1 MAETVV
7 RNEYGEVVFVQA
19 PAPSTLESA
28 TTLST
33 PQLAADHYMKSLQG
47 TLGLEATRLAS
58 DPALESAGDAPVAE
72 FHSEKDIAGT
82 KVVVYQQTVMGL
94 DVFGARL
101 GMQMDGDSMALESVQ
116 SSMHAEVEVEN
127 PGARMEG
134 GTRKVSRAAL
144 AKMLGFELPDMDN
157 ARIERQVVLRYEP
170 DEREESHDHEGCTG
184 GPGVDLP
191 KLPAPKL
198 KGLKKGNHYIC
209 DEVLFQAA
217 LAKGQGPVNWRA
229 LVEPKSGEVLYLRAL
244 VACATGLV
252 FDRDPQT
259 QTGAAVSAASTNA
272 VLNPFRNLVTLA
284 GITPAAPQTLTGE
297 FVRIAETQAP
307 VQAAPTVPS
316 NAGAFN
322 FNAQTE
328 EFNATNCYHNN
339 DRLFRTMEDY
349 GFDVASYFNGTTF
362 PVPCDFRAL
371 GDAVNAQAP
380 GNAMGNGLLEFRY
393 GKMIGGQTIGIATDN
408 RVVWH
413 EFGHAL
419 LWDHVNSPNFGF
431 AHSAGDSLGAILN
444 DPNTQAAD
452 RFMTF
457 PWTGAGLN
465 IDRRHDRAIADGWAW
480 FGPRWNT
487 QYGGEQVLSTTLFRF
502 YRSIGGDSAQL
513 ATRKRAAEVTAF
525 LIFKAIGLMAAT
537 TPIPE
542 VFVGH
547 LQTADRTTA
556 SFKGIPGGAL
566 HKVIRWAFEKQGLF
580 QPGAAPGQPQTVNR
594 EGNPPDVDVYID
606 DGRHGEYTWQPNH
619 WSCQDM
625 WVRRKP
631 DGGLTHQNPLVG
643 FKSYMYVRVKN
654 RGLQPAQHVRVDA
667 YHALPGS
674 GLSFPDDWSAMDTPT
689 LSAPAPLAPGASVIL
704 GPFRFVPTVV
714 GHECLMAISHA
725 DDDPGNDTTIQGT
738 IPEHRFVPF
747 DNNIGQR
754 NITPVRP
761 TLLDI
766 LKLLGKHYIWIRNP
780 FKKPGVVKVEVTL
793 PKFLTKLGWK
803 LAIKSPGGGKF
814 ELGPREQRKVL
825 LMLQPGRDLAPDTL
839 QRSITRGDDE
849 IQIRTLVN
857 GEVTGGMTYKLAFG
871 LPKHADDPGDPDD
884 GPHDDPDDDPDGP
897 PDDGPSDGPKDWPP
911 KWPDRP
917 VRTRKPTMEE
927 ILKILRGDDGES
939 GVRGVKTMRLEIDF
953 DDS

>member
-47 TLGLEATRLAS
+47 MLGLEGTRMAS
-58 DPALESAGDAPVAE
+58 DPALEGAGDVPVAE

-82 KVVVYQQTVMGL
+82 KVVVYQQTMMGL

-116 SSMHAEVEVEN
+116 SSMHAEVQVEN
-127 PGARMEG
+127 PGARADG

-144 AKMLGFELPDMDN
+144 IKMLGFELPDMDN

-170 DEREESHDHEGCTG
+170 DEREEKHDHEGCIG

-198 KGLKKGNHYIC
+198 KGLKKGQHYIC

-217 LAKGQGPVNWRA
+217 LGKGQGPVNWRA

-259 QTGAAVSAASTNA
+259 QTGAAVTAASTNA
-272 VLNPFRNLVTLA
+272 VLNPFRSSVTLA
-284 GITPAAPQTLTGE
+284 GLTPSAPQPLSGN

-307 VQAAPTVPS
+307 VQAAPTVPNNS
-316 NAGAFN
+316 GAFN

-328 EFNATNCYHNN
+328 EFTATNCYHHC
-339 DRLFRTMEDY
+339 DRLFRTLEDY
-349 GFDVASYFNGTTF
+349 GFNVASYFNGTTF

-371 GDAVNAQAP
+371 GDAINAQAP
-380 GNAMGNGLLEFRY
+380 GNASGNGLLEFRF
-393 GKMIGGQTIGIATDN
+393 GKMIAGQTIGIATDN

-431 AHSAGDSLGAILN
+431 AHSAGDSLAAILN
-444 DPNTQAAD
+444 DPGSQAAD

-465 IDRRHDRAIADGWAW
+465 IDRRHDRAIVDGWAW

-502 YRSIGGDSAQL
+502 YRSIGGDSAQI
-513 ATRKRAAEVTAF
+513 ATRRRAAEVTAF
-525 LIFKAIGLMAAT
+525 LVFKAIGLLAAT
-537 TPIPE
+537 TQFPE
-542 VFVGH
+542 VFVGQ
-547 LQTADRTTA
+547 LQTADKTTT

-606 DGRHGEYTWQPNH
+606 DGRHGEYTYQPNH

-625 WVRRKP
+625 WVRRRP

-654 RGLQPAQHVRVDA
+654 RGLQPAQNVRVDA
-667 YHALPGS
+667 YHALPGT
-674 GLSFPDDWSAMDTPT
+674 GLAFPDDWMAMNTPT
-689 LSAPAPLAPGASVIL
+689 LSATGPLAPGASVIL

-725 DDDPGNDTTIQGT
+725 DGDPGNDTTIQGT

-761 TLLDI
+761 TILDI
-766 LKLLGKHYIWIRNP
+766 LKLFGKHLIWIRNP
-780 FKKPGVVKVEVTL
+780 YKRPVKVVIEVSL
-793 PKFLTKLGWK
+793 PKFLQKLGWK
-803 LAIKSPGGGKF
+803 LAISSAGGGKF
-814 ELGPREQRKVL
+814 ELGPRATQKLTFRLTRGKDFDADL
-825 LMLQPGRDLAPDTL
+825 LKQ
-839 QRSITRGDDE
+839 SITKGDDE
-849 IQIRTLVN
+849 IQIRSLID
-857 GEVTGGMTYKLAFG
+857 GEVSGGMSYKFTIA
-871 LPKHADDPGDPDD
+871 KDHREDDDPGE
-884 GPHDDPDDDPDGP
+884 PDDDDPPKDGP
-897 PDDGPSDGPKDWPP
+897 QDWPP
-911 KWPDRP
+911 KLPDRP

-927 ILKILRGDDGES
+927 ILKILRGDDGEA

>member
-19 PAPSTLESA
+19 PEASTLESA

-47 TLGLEATRLAS
+47 IMGLEGTRLAG
-58 DPALESAGDAPVAE
+58 DPALEGAGDQPVAE
-72 FHSEKDIAGT
+72 FQSEKDIAGT
-82 KVVVYQQTVMGL
+82 KVVVYQQTAMGL
-94 DVFGARL
+94 DIFGARL
-101 GMQMDGDSMALESVQ
+101 GMQMDGDSLTLESVQ
-116 SSMHAEVEVEN
+116 SSMHAEVQVEN
-127 PGARMEG
+127 PGARAEG
-134 GTRKVSRAAL
+134 GPRKVSRATL

-157 ARIERQVVLRYEP
+157 ARIERQVILRYEP
-170 DEREESHDHEGCTG
+170 DEREESHDHEGCIG

-191 KLPAPKL
+191 KLPATKL
-198 KGLKKGNHYIC
+198 KGLAKGKHYIC

-217 LAKGQGPVNWRA
+217 LGKGQGPVNWRA
-229 LVEPKSGEVLYLRAL
+229 LVEPKSGEVLFLRAL

-272 VLNPFRNLVTLA
+272 VLNPFRNSVTLA
-284 GITPAAPQTLTGE
+284 GLIPSAPQSLSGN
-297 FVRIAETQAP
+297 FVRIAEKQAP
-307 VQAAPTVPS
+307 VQAAPTVPN

-328 EFNATNCYHNN
+328 EFTATNCYHHC
-339 DRLFRTMEDY
+339 DRLFRTMQDY
-349 GFDVASYFNGTTF
+349 GFNVASYFNGTPL
-362 PVPCDFRAL
+362 PVDCDFRAL

-380 GNAMGNGLLEFRY
+380 GNPMGNGLLEFRF
-393 GKMIGGQTIGIATDN
+393 GKMIPGQTIGIATDN

-413 EFGHAL
+413 EFGHAI

-431 AHSAGDSLGAILN
+431 AHSPGDTLAAVLN
-444 DPNTQAAD
+444 DPGSQAAD

-502 YRSIGGDSAQL
+502 YRSIGGDSAQI
-513 ATRKRAAEVTAF
+513 ATRRRAAEVTAF
-525 LIFKAIGLMAAT
+525 LILKAVGLMAAT
-537 TPIPE
+537 TPFPE
-542 VFVGH
+542 VFVGQ
-547 LQTADRTTA
+547 LQTADKTTA

-594 EGNPPDVDVYID
+594 EGNPPDVDVYIN
-606 DGRHGEYTWQPNH
+606 DGRNGEYTWQPNH
-619 WSCQDM
+619 GSCQDM
-625 WVRRKP
+625 WVRRRP

-654 RGLQPAQHVRVDA
+654 RGLLPAQNVRVDA
-667 YHALPGS
+667 YHALPGT
-674 GLSFPDDWSAMDTPT
+674 GLAFPDDWMAMDTPT
-689 LSAPAPLAPGASVIL
+689 LSAPGPLAPGGSVIL

-725 DDDPGNDTTIQGT
+725 DGDPGNDTTIQGT

-754 NITPVRP
+754 NISPVRP

-766 LKLLGKHYIWIRNP
+766 LKLLGKHWIWIRNP
-780 FKKPGVVKVEVTL
+780 FKKSVKVQVQVTL
-793 PKFLTKLGWK
+793 PKFLQKLGWK
-803 LAIKSPGGGKF
+803 LAIKSAGAGKF

-825 LMLQPGRDLAPDTL
+825 FVLTPGKAFDTDLL
-839 QRSITRGDDE
+839 KQSISRKDDE
-849 IQIRTLVN
+849 IQIRTLID
-857 GEVTGGMTYKLAFG
+857 GEVSGGMSYKLDFG
-871 LPKHADDPGDPDD
+871 AGKHDDDPGE
-884 GPHDDPDDDPDGP
+884 PDDDPKDDPKDGP
-897 PDDGPSDGPKDWPP
+897 EDGPKDWPP

-917 VRTRKPTMEE
+917 IRTGKPTMEE
-927 ILKILRGDDGES
+927 ILKILRGDDSDG
-939 GVRGVKTMRLEIDF
+939 GRGIKTMRLEIDF
-953 DDS
+953 NDD

>member
-19 PAPSTLESA
+19 PEASTLESA

-33 PQLAADHYMKSLQG
+33 PQLAAEHYLKSLQG
-47 TLGLEATRLAS
+47 SLGLEGTRM
-58 DPALESAGDAPVAE
+58 AGDAALEGADDVPVAE

-82 KVVVYQQTVMGL
+82 KVVVYQQTAMGL
-94 DVFGARL
+94 DIFGARL
-101 GMQMDGDSMALESVQ
+101 GMQMDGDSLTLESVQ
-116 SSMHAEVEVEN
+116 SSMHAEVQVEN
-127 PGARMEG
+127 PDARADG
-134 GTRKVSRAAL
+134 GTRKVSRTAL

-157 ARIERQVVLRYEP
+157 ARIERQVILRYEP
-170 DEREESHDHEGCTG
+170 DQREESHDHEGCIG
-184 GPGVDLP
+184 GPGVELP
-191 KLPAPKL
+191 HLPAPKL
-198 KGLKKGNHYIC
+198 KGLAKGKHYIC

-217 LAKGQGPVNWRA
+217 MGKGQAQVNWRA

-272 VLNPFRNLVTLA
+272 VLNPFRNSVTLA
-284 GITPAAPQTLTGE
+284 GITPAAPQTLTGNY
-297 FVRIAETQAP
+297 VRIAETQAP
-307 VQAAPTVPS
+307 VQAAPTVPN

-328 EFNATNCYHNN
+328 EFTATNCYHNN

-349 GFDVASYFNGTTF
+349 GLNVASYFNGTTF

-371 GDAVNAQAP
+371 GDAINAQAP

-393 GKMIGGQTIGIATDN
+393 GKMIAGQTIGIATDN

-431 AHSAGDSLGAILN
+431 AHSAGDTLAAVLN
-444 DPNTQAAD
+444 DPGSQAPD

-465 IDRRHDRAIADGWAW
+465 IDRRHDRSIAGGWAW
-480 FGPRWNT
+480 FGPNWNT

-502 YRSIGGDSAQL
+502 YRSIGGDSAQI
-513 ATRKRAAEVTAF
+513 ATQRRAAQTTAF
-525 LIFKAIGLMAAT
+525 LIFKAIGLLAST
-537 TPIPE
+537 TAFPE
-542 VFVGH
+542 VFVGQ
-547 LQTADRTTA
+547 LQTADKTTP

-606 DGRHGEYTWQPNH
+606 DGRHGEYTYQPNH

-625 WVRRKP
+625 WVRRHP

-654 RGLQPAQHVRVDA
+654 RGLLPAQNVRVDA
-667 YHALPGS
+667 YHALPGT
-674 GLSFPDDWSAMDTPT
+674 GLAFPDDWMPMDTPT
-689 LSAPAPLAPGASVIL
+689 LSAPGPLAPGASVIL
-704 GPFRFVPTVV
+704 GPFRFIPTVV

-725 DDDPGNDTTIQGT
+725 DGDPGNDTTIQGT

-754 NITPVRP
+754 NITPVKP
-761 TLLDI
+761 TLRDI
-766 LKLLGKHYIWIRNP
+766 LKLLGKHWIWIRNP
-780 FKKPGVVKVEVTL
+780 YKRSVKVQVQVTL
-793 PKFLTKLGWK
+793 PKFLQKLGWK
-803 LAIKSPGGGKF
+803 LVIKSAGRGKF

-825 LMLQPGRDLAPDTL
+825 FVLTPGKEFDADLL
-839 QRSITRGDDE
+839 KQSLSRKDDE
-849 IQIRTLVN
+849 IRIQTLID
-857 GEVTGGMTYKLAFG
+857 GEVSGGMSYKLDFG
-871 LPKHADDPGDPDD
+871 TGKHDDDPGE
-884 GPHDDPDDDPDGP
+884 PDDDPK
-897 PDDGPSDGPKDWPP
+897 DDPEDGPKDWPP

-917 VRTRKPTMEE
+917 IRTRKPTMEE
-927 ILKILRGDDGES
+927 ILKILRGEDGDTGS
-939 GVRGVKTMRLEIDF
+939 RGIKSMRLEIDF
-953 DDS
+953 TDD

>member
-7 RNEYGEVVFVQA
+7 RNEYGEVVFVQS

-33 PQLAADHYMKSLQG
+33 PQLAADHYMKSMQA
-47 TLGLEATRLAS
+47 TLGLEGTKL
-58 DPALESAGDAPVAE
+58 AGDAALEGAGDMPVAE

-82 KVVVYQQTVMGL
+82 KVVVYQQTMMGL

-116 SSMHAEVEVEN
+116 SSMHAEIEVEN
-127 PGARMEG
+127 PDARAEG
-134 GTRKVSRAAL
+134 GTRKVNRAAL

-170 DEREESHDHEGCTG
+170 DQREESHDHDGCIG
-184 GPGVDLP
+184 GPGVALP

-198 KGLKKGNHYIC
+198 KGLKKGKHYIC

-217 LAKGQGPVNWRA
+217 MSKGQPQVNWRA

-244 VACATGLV
+244 VSCATGLV

-259 QTGAAVSAASTNA
+259 QTGAAVTAASPNA
-272 VLNPFRNLVTLA
+272 VLNPFRSSQTMA
-284 GITPAAPQTLTGE
+284 GLIPSSPQPLSGNY
-297 FVRIAETQAP
+297 VRIAETQAP
-307 VQAAPTVPS
+307 VQAAPTVPGPG
-316 NAGAFN
+316 GAFN
-322 FNAQTE
+322 FDAQTE
-328 EFNATNCYHNN
+328 EFNAVNCYHHN

-349 GFDVASYFNGTTF
+349 GFNVASYFNGTTF

-371 GDAVNAQAP
+371 GDAVNAMAP
-380 GNAMGNGLLEFRY
+380 GNAMGNGLREFLY
-393 GKMIGGQTIGIATDN
+393 GKMIPGQTIGIATDN

-431 AHSAGDSLGAILN
+431 AHSAGDTLGAVLN
-444 DPNTQAAD
+444 DPGSMAVD

-465 IDRRHDRAIADGWAW
+465 IDRRHDRSIANGWAW

-502 YRSIGGDSAQL
+502 YRSIGGDSTQI
-513 ATRKRAAEVTAF
+513 ATQRRAAEVTAF

-537 TPIPE
+537 TPFPE
-542 VFVGH
+542 VFVGQ
-547 LQTADRTTA
+547 LQTADKTTP

-580 QPGAAPGQPQTVNR
+580 QPGAAPGQPLTVNR
-594 EGNPPDVDVYID
+594 EGNPPDVDVYIN
-606 DGRHGEYTWQPNH
+606 DGRNGEYTYQPNH

-625 WVRRKP
+625 WVRRRP

-654 RGLQPAQHVRVDA
+654 RGLQPAQNVRVDA
-667 YHALPGS
+667 YHALPGT
-674 GLSFPDDWSAMDTPT
+674 GLAFPDDWMAMDTPT
-689 LSAPAPLAPGASVIL
+689 LSAPGPLAPGGSVIL

-725 DDDPGNDTTIQGT
+725 DGDPGNDTTIQGT

-766 LKLLGKHYIWIRNP
+766 LKLFGKHLIWVRNP
-780 FKKPGVVKVEVTL
+780 FKKAVKVKIEVTL
-793 PKFLTKLGWK
+793 PKFLQKLGWK
-803 LAIKSPGGGKF
+803 LAIKAPTGGKF
-814 ELGPREQRKVL
+814 ELGPRAQQKVL
-825 LMLQPGRDLAPDTL
+825 FVLTPGKEFDTDTL
-839 QRSITRGDDE
+839 KRSIDRKDDE
-849 IQIRTLVN
+849 IQIRTLID
-857 GEVTGGMTYKLAFG
+857 GEVSGGMSYKLTFI
-871 LPKHADDPGDPDD
+871 KESREDDDPGE
-884 GPHDDPDDDPDGP
+884 PDDDDPPKDGP
-897 PDDGPSDGPKDWPP
+897 PDWPPKDWPP

-927 ILKILRGDDGES
+927 ILKILRGDDGEA

-953 DDS
+953 DD

>member
-7 RNEYGEVVFVQA
+7 RNEYGEVVFVQGPEA
-19 PAPSTLESA
+19 STLESA

-33 PQLAADHYMKSLQG
+33 PQLAADHYMKSLQD
-47 TLGLEATRLAS
+47 TLGLAGTRLAG
-58 DPALESAGDAPVAE
+58 DPALEGAGDVPVAE
-72 FHSEKDIAGT
+72 FQSEKDIAGT

-101 GMQMDGDSMALESVQ
+101 GMQMDGESLALESVQ

-127 PGARMEG
+127 PGALAEG

-170 DEREESHDHEGCTG
+170 DEREEAHDHDGCIG
-184 GPGVDLP
+184 GPGVELP
-191 KLPAPKL
+191 HLPAPKL
-198 KGLKKGNHYIC
+198 KGLAKGKHYIC

-217 LAKGQGPVNWRA
+217 MAKGQPQVNWRA

-259 QTGAAVSAASTNA
+259 QTGANVSAASPNA
-272 VLNPFRNLVTLA
+272 VLNPFRSSQTMHGL
-284 GITPAAPQTLTGE
+284 TPATPQPLSGNY
-297 FVRIAETQAP
+297 VRIAETQAP
-307 VQAAPTVPS
+307 VQAAPTVP
-316 NAGAFN
+316 NINGAFN
-322 FNAQTE
+322 FDAQTE
-328 EFNATNCYHNN
+328 EFTATNCYYHN

-349 GFDVASYFNGTTF
+349 GFNVASYFDGTTF

-371 GDAVNAQAP
+371 GDGINAMAP
-380 GNAMGNGLLEFRY
+380 GNAAGNGLREFLY
-393 GKMIGGQTIGIATDN
+393 GKMIAGQTIGIATDN

-431 AHSAGDSLGAILN
+431 AHSAGDSLAAILN
-444 DPNTQAAD
+444 DPGSQAAD

-502 YRSIGGDSAQL
+502 YRAIGGDSPHLPTQ
-513 ATRKRAAEVTAF
+513 RRAAEVTAY
-525 LIFKAIGLMAAT
+525 LIFKAIGLMTAT
-537 TPIPE
+537 TPLPE

-547 LQTADRTTA
+547 LQTADRTTP

-566 HKVIRWAFEKQGLF
+566 HKVVRWAFEKQGLF

-594 EGNPPDVDVYID
+594 EGNPPAVDVYID
-606 DGRHGEYTWQPNH
+606 DGRGGEYTYLANH

-625 WVRRKP
+625 WCRRRP

-643 FKSYMYVRVKN
+643 FRSYMYVRVKN
-654 RGLQPAQHVRVDA
+654 RGMQPAQNVRVDA

-674 GLSFPDDWSAMDTPT
+674 GLAFPDDWAPMDTPT
-689 LSAPAPLAPGASVIL
+689 LSAPGPLAPGASVIL

-714 GHECLMAISHA
+714 GHECLMAIAHA
-725 DDDPGNDTTIQGT
+725 TGDPGNDTTIQGT

-754 NITPVRP
+754 NVSPVRP
-761 TLLDI
+761 TILDI
-766 LKLLGKHYIWIRNP
+766 IKLFRKHIIWIRNP
-780 FKKPGVVKVEVTL
+780 FKKSVAVRVEVTL
-793 PKFLTKLGWK
+793 PKFLQKLGWRI
-803 LAIKSPGGGKF
+803 AIRSAGGAKF
-814 ELGPREQRKVL
+814 ELGPREKRKV
-825 LMLQPGRDLAPDTL
+825 MLVL
-839 QRSITRGDDE
+839 TRGKDFDADLLRQSIDRKDDE
-849 IQIRTLVN
+849 IQIRTLLD
-857 GEVTGGMTYKLAFG
+857 GELSGGMTYKLDFRMD
-871 LPKHADDPGDPDD
+871 KDDDPGE
-884 GPHDDPDDDPDGP
+884 PDDDDDPPKDGPKDGP
-897 PDDGPSDGPKDWPP
+897 PNGPKDWPP
-911 KWPDRP
+911 KYPDLP
-917 VRTRKPTMEE
+917 VRTRRPTMEE
-927 ILKILRGDDGES
+927 ILRILRGEETGGS
-939 GVRGVKTMRLEIDF
+939 GRGIRTMRLEIDF
-953 DDS
+953 DGD

>member
-19 PAPSTLESA
+19 PEASTLESA
-28 TTLST
+28 RTLST
-33 PQLAADHYMKSLQG
+33 PQLAADHYIKSMQG
-47 TLGLEATRLAS
+47 MLGLEGTRMAG
-58 DPALESAGDAPVAE
+58 DPVLESAGDVPVAE

-82 KVVVYQQTVMGL
+82 KVVVYQQTMLGL

-101 GMQMDGDSMALESVQ
+101 GMQMDGASLTLESVQ
-116 SSMHAEVEVEN
+116 SSMHAEVQVEN
-127 PGARMEG
+127 PGARVDG
-134 GTRKVSRAAL
+134 GTRKVSRTAL
-144 AKMLGFELPDMDN
+144 AKMLGFDLPDMDN

-170 DEREESHDHEGCTG
+170 DQREEPHDHEGCIG
-184 GPGVDLP
+184 GPGVELP
-191 KLPAPKL
+191 HLPAPKL
-198 KGLKKGNHYIC
+198 RGLAKGKHYIC

-217 LAKGQGPVNWRA
+217 MAKGQGPVNWRA

-259 QTGAAVSAASTNA
+259 QTGAAVTASSSNA
-272 VLNPFRNLVTLA
+272 VLNPFRTSHPMA
-284 GITPAAPQTLTGE
+284 GLIPSAPQPLSGNY
-297 FVRIAETQAP
+297 VRIAETQAP
-307 VQAAPTVPS
+307 VQVAPTVPNNS
-316 NAGAFN
+316 GAFN

-328 EFNATNCYHNN
+328 QFNAVNCYHHN

-371 GDAVNAQAP
+371 GDDVNAQAP

-393 GKMIGGQTIGIATDN
+393 GKLIPGETIGIATDN

-431 AHSAGDSLGAILN
+431 AHSAGDTLGAVLN
-444 DPNTQAAD
+444 DPGSQAAD

-457 PWTGAGLN
+457 PWTGASFD
-465 IDRRHDRAIADGWAW
+465 IDRRHDRSIADGWAW

-502 YRSIGGDSAQL
+502 YRSIGGDSPQI
-513 ATRKRAAEVTAF
+513 ATQRRAAETTAF
-525 LIFKAIGLMAAT
+525 LIFKAIGLLAAT
-537 TPIPE
+537 TQFPE

-547 LQTADRTTA
+547 LQTADKTTP
-556 SFKGIPGGAL
+556 SFKFIAGGAL

-580 QPGAAPGQPQTVNR
+580 QPGAAPGQPRTVNR

-606 DGRHGEYTWQPNH
+606 DGRGGEYTYQPNH

-654 RGLQPAQHVRVDA
+654 RGLQAAQNVRVDA
-667 YHALPGS
+667 YHALPGT
-674 GLSFPDDWSAMDTPT
+674 GLAFPDDWMAMDTPT
-689 LSAPAPLAPGASVIL
+689 LSAPGPLAPGASVIL
-704 GPFRFVPTVV
+704 GPFKFVPTEV

-766 LKLLGKHYIWIRNP
+766 LKLFGRHLIWVRNP
-780 FKKPGVVKVEVTL
+780 YKRPVKVRIEVAL
-793 PKFLTKLGWK
+793 PKFLQKLGWK
-803 LAIKSPGGGKF
+803 LAIKSAGAGRF
-814 ELGPREQRKVL
+814 ELGPRETRKVL
-825 LMLQPGRDLAPDTL
+825 FVLTPGKEFDPDLL
-839 QRSITRGDDE
+839 KRSIARGDDE
-849 IQIRTLVN
+849 IQIRTLID
-857 GEVTGGMTYKLAFG
+857 GEVSGGMSYKLTFAKDQ
-871 LPKHADDPGDPDD
+871 PEDDDPGEL
-884 GPHDDPDDDPDGP
+884 DDDDLPGEDPPDGP
-897 PDDGPSDGPKDWPP
+897 PKPSA
-911 KWPDRP
+911 RP
-917 VRTRKPTMEE
+917 GRSRKPTIED
-927 ILKILRGDDGES
+927 ILRMLRGDEGQA
-939 GVRGVKTMRLEIDF
+939 GTRGIKTLRLEIDF
-953 DDS
+953 DD

>member
-1 MAETVV
+1 MTETVV

-33 PQLAADHYMKSLQG
+33 PQLAAEHYMRTLQG
-47 TLGLEATRLAS
+47 TLGLEGTRMAG
-58 DPALESAGDAPVAE
+58 DAALESAGDMPVAE
-72 FHSEKDIAGT
+72 FQSEKDIAGT
-82 KVVVYQQTVMGL
+82 KVVVYQQTVLGL

-101 GMQMDGDSMALESVQ
+101 GMQMAGDSMALESVQ
-116 SSMHAEVEVEN
+116 SSMHAEVKVEN
-127 PGARMEG
+127 PEARVAG
-134 GTRKVSRAAL
+134 GKGKVTRAAL
-144 AKMLGFELPDMDN
+144 VKMLGFELPDMDN

-170 DEREESHDHEGCTG
+170 DQREEAHDHEGCIG
-184 GPGVDLP
+184 GPGVELP
-191 KLPAPKL
+191 HLAKPKL
-198 KGLKKGNHYIC
+198 KGLKKGQHYIC
-209 DEVLFQAA
+209 DEILFQAA
-217 LAKGQGPVNWRA
+217 MAKGQGPVNWRA

-259 QTGAAVSAASTNA
+259 QTGAAVTAASTNA
-272 VLNPFRNLVTLA
+272 VLNPFRSAQVMAGLV
-284 GITPAAPQTLTGE
+284 PAAPQPLAGN
-297 FVRIAETQAP
+297 FVRIAEKQAP
-307 VQAAPTVPS
+307 VQAAPTVP
-316 NAGAFN
+316 NINGAFN
-322 FNAQTE
+322 FDVQTE
-328 EFNATNCYHNN
+328 AFTAVNCYYHC
-339 DRLFRTMEDY
+339 DRLFRTMENY
-349 GFDVASYFNGTTF
+349 GFNVGSYFNGTTF
-362 PVPCDFRAL
+362 PVDCDFRAL
-371 GDAVNAQAP
+371 GDAINAQAP
-380 GNAMGNGLLEFRY
+380 GNPMGNGLLEFRF
-393 GKMIGGQTIGIATDN
+393 GKMIAGQTVGIATDN

-431 AHSAGDSLGAILN
+431 AHSAGDALGAVLN
-444 DPNTQAAD
+444 DPGSMAAD

-465 IDRRHDRAIADGWAW
+465 IDRRHDRSIANGWAW
-480 FGPRWNT
+480 FGPNWNT

-502 YRSIGGDSAQL
+502 YRSIGGDSAQI
-513 ATRKRAAEVTAF
+513 ATRRRAAETTAF

-537 TPIPE
+537 TPFPE

-547 LQTADRTTA
+547 LQTADKTT
-556 SFKGIPGGAL
+556 SDFKGIPGGAL

-606 DGRHGEYTWQPNH
+606 DGRHGEYTFQPNH

-654 RGLQPAQHVRVDA
+654 RGLLPAQNVRVDA

-674 GLSFPDDWSAMDTPT
+674 GLSFPDDWDPMDTAT
-689 LSAPAPLAPGASVIL
+689 LSAPGPLAPGASVIL
-704 GPFRFVPTVV
+704 GPFRFVPSVV

-725 DDDPGNDTTIQGT
+725 TGDPGNDTTIQGT

-766 LKLLGKHYIWIRNP
+766 LKLLGKHVIWVRNP
-780 FKKPGVVKVEVTL
+780 FKKAAKVKVEVTL

-803 LAIKSPGGGKF
+803 LSVVSGGSAF
-814 ELGPREQRKVL
+814 ELGPREKRKLTLALRPGKEFETDL
-825 LMLQPGRDLAPDTL
+825 LK
-839 QRSITRGDDE
+839 RSIDRGDNQ
-849 IQIRTLVN
+849 IQIQTLVN
-857 GEVTGGMTYKLAFG
+857 GEVTGGMSYRLTFLK
-871 LPKHADDPGDPDD
+871 ADFDGEDELVEAEEAPVDDMGDAT
-884 GPHDDPDDDPDGP
+884 P
-897 PDDGPSDGPKDWPP
+897 PASG
-911 KWPDRP
+911 RP
-917 VRTRKPTMEE
+917 ARDRKPTMDE
-927 ILKILRGDDGES
+927 IVKLLRGEES
-939 GVRGVKTMRLEIDF
+939 GGTAARGVRTLRLEIDF
-953 DDS
+953 DDD

>member
-19 PAPSTLESA
+19 PEASTLESA

-33 PQLAADHYMKSLQG
+33 PQLAAEHYMKSLQD
-47 TLGLEATRLAS
+47 TLGLAGTRLAG
-58 DPALESAGDAPVAE
+58 DPALEGAGDTPVAE
-72 FHSEKDIAGT
+72 FQSERDVAGT
-82 KVVVYQQTVMGL
+82 KVVVYQQKIMGL

-101 GMQMDGDSMALESVQ
+101 GMQMDGESLALESVQ
-116 SSMHAEVEVEN
+116 SSMHAEIEVEN
-127 PGARMEG
+127 PAALAPA
-134 GTRKVSRAAL
+134 GTRKLGRAAL
-144 AKMLGFELPDMDN
+144 VKLLGIELPDMDN

-170 DEREESHDHEGCTG
+170 DEREEAHDHEGCIG

-191 KLPAPKL
+191 RLPPTKL
-198 KGLKKGNHYIC
+198 KGLAKGKHYIC

-217 LAKGQGPVNWRA
+217 MGKGQAPVNWRA
-229 LVEPKSGEVLYLRAL
+229 LVEPKSGDVLYLRAL

-259 QTGAAVSAASTNA
+259 QTGANVSAASPNA
-272 VLNPFRNLVTLA
+272 VLNPFRSSHTMA
-284 GITPAAPQTLTGE
+284 GLIPAVPQPLSGNY
-297 FVRIAETQAP
+297 VRIAETQAP
-307 VQAAPTVPS
+307 VQAAPTVP
-316 NAGAFN
+316 NINGAFN
-322 FNAQTE
+322 FDAQTE
-328 EFNATNCYHNN
+328 EFTATNCYHHC

-349 GFDVASYFNGTTF
+349 GFNVASYFNGTTF

-380 GNAMGNGLLEFRY
+380 GNAMGNGLLELRF
-393 GKMIGGQTIGIATDN
+393 GKMIPGQTIGIATDN

-419 LWDHVNSPNFGF
+419 LWDNVNSPNFGF
-431 AHSAGDSLGAILN
+431 AHSAGDALGAILN
-444 DPNTQAAD
+444 DPGSQAAD

-457 PWTGAGLN
+457 PWTAAGLN

-502 YRSIGGDSAQL
+502 YRAIGGDSPHL
-513 ATRKRAAEVTAF
+513 ATQRRAAQVTAY
-525 LIFKAIGLMAAT
+525 LIFKAIGLMTAT
-537 TPIPE
+537 TAIPE

-547 LQTADRTTA
+547 LQTADRTTP

-606 DGRHGEYTWQPNH
+606 DGRGGEYTYLANH

-625 WVRRKP
+625 WCRRRP

-654 RGLQPAQHVRVDA
+654 RGMQPAQNVRVDA

-674 GLSFPDDWSAMDTPT
+674 GLAFPDDWAPMDTPT
-689 LSAPAPLAPGASVIL
+689 LSAPGPLAPGASVIL

-714 GHECLMAISHA
+714 GHECLMAIAHA
-725 DDDPGNDTTIQGT
+725 TGDPGNDTTIQGT

-754 NITPVRP
+754 NISPVRP
-761 TLLDI
+761 TILDI
-766 LKLLGKHYIWIRNP
+766 IKLFRKHLIWIRNP
-780 FKKPGVVKVEVTL
+780 FRKPVVAKVEVTL
-793 PKFLTKLGWK
+793 PRFLQKLGWRI
-803 LAIKSPGGGKF
+803 AIRSAGGAKF
-814 ELGPREQRKVL
+814 ELGPRESRKV
-825 LMLQPGRDLAPDTL
+825 MLVL
-839 QRSITRGDDE
+839 TRGKDFDADLLRQSIDRKDDE
-849 IQIRTLVN
+849 IRISTLLD
-857 GEVTGGMTYKLAFG
+857 GELSGGMTYKLDFRMARD
-871 LPKHADDPGDPDD
+871 DDPGE
-884 GPHDDPDDDPDGP
+884 PDDDDDDPPKDGP
-897 PDDGPSDGPKDWPP
+897 PNGPQDWPP
-911 KWPDRP
+911 KLPDRP
-917 VRTRKPTMEE
+917 VRTRRPTMEE
-927 ILKILRGDDGES
+927 ILKILRGEEIDG
-939 GVRGVKTMRLEIDF
+939 GTRGIRTMRLEIDF
-953 DDS
+953 DGD